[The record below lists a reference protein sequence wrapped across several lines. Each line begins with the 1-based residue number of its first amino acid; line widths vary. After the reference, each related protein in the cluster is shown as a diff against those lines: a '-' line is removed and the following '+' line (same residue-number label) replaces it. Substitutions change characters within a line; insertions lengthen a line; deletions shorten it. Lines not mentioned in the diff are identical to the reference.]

1 VEEMLAL
8 VPTPIGVGPQY
19 RPRPAMHGPCVFSG
33 RAIGRVHVELFAH
46 RRVVIVPPRIGIRS
60 ARCRGRVWTLAPT
73 GVVELGGPARL
84 GDLFAVWG
92 KALTPRRLLGFRGRV
107 HVFVDGVRRRVD
119 PRSLVLRNGAEIVLE
134 VGGYVPPHR
143 FYVFPPAH

>member
-1 VEEMLAL
+1 MLAL

-19 RPRPAMHGPCVFSG
+19 HPRPAMRGPCVAAG
-33 RAIGRVHVELFAH
+33 GAIGRVHVELFAN
-46 RRVVIVPPRIGIRS
+46 RRVVVVPPRIGVRS
-60 ARCRGRVWTLAPT
+60 SHCRGRVWTLAPT
-73 GVVELGGPARL
+73 GVVELGAPARL

-92 KALTPRRLLGFRGRV
+92 KSLERNRLLGFPGRV
-107 HVFVDGVRRRVD
+107 SLFVNGMRRRGD
-119 PRSLVLRNGAEIVLE
+119 PRALVLRNGEEIVLE